1 MGNFNFSELNDRSI
15 RDNFQQLKQEFSK
28 MQSFVDELDRKW
40 KDEQKSA
47 FYNKYLRETLS
58 DAQTYLKS
66 YEELVRFIDQK
77 KNTDPKFYNNG

>member
-1 MGNFNFSELNDRSI
+1 MGNFNFSELDDRSI

-40 KDEQKSA
+40 KDERKSA

-58 DAQTYLKS
+58 DAQAYLKS

>member
-58 DAQTYLKS
+58 DAQAYLKS

-77 KNTDPKFYNNG
+77 KNTNPNFYK

>member
-1 MGNFNFSELNDRSI
+1 MGNFNFSELDDRSI

-47 FYNKYLRETLS
+47 FYNKYLKETLS
-58 DAQTYLKS
+58 DAQAYLKS
-66 YEELVRFIDQK
+66 YEELVSFIDQK
-77 KNTDPKFYNNG
+77 KNTNPNFYK

>member
-1 MGNFNFSELNDRSI
+1 MGNFNFSELDDRSI

-58 DAQTYLKS
+58 DAQAYLKS

-77 KNTDPKFYNNG
+77 KNTNPNFYK

>member
-15 RDNFQQLKQEFSK
+15 RDNLQQLKQEFSK

-58 DAQTYLKS
+58 DAQAYLNS
-66 YEELVRFIDQK
+66 SEELVRFIDQK
-77 KNTDPKFYNNG
+77 KNTDPKSYNNG

>member
-1 MGNFNFSELNDRSI
+1 MGNFNFSELDDRSI

-58 DAQTYLKS
+58 DAQAYLKS
-66 YEELVRFIDQK
+66 YEELVSFIDQK
-77 KNTDPKFYNNG
+77 KNTNPNFYK

>member
-47 FYNKYLRETLS
+47 FYNKYLKETLS
-58 DAQTYLKS
+58 DAQAYLKS

-77 KNTDPKFYNNG
+77 KNTNPNFYK

>member
-1 MGNFNFSELNDRSI
+1 MGNFNFSELDDRSI

-47 FYNKYLRETLS
+47 FYNKYLKETLS
-58 DAQTYLKS
+58 DAQAYLKS
-66 YEELVRFIDQK
+66 YEELVSFIDQK
-77 KNTDPKFYNNG
+77 KNTNPKFYNNG

>member
-1 MGNFNFSELNDRSI
+1 MGNFNFSELDDRSI

-28 MQSFVDELDRKW
+28 MQSFVDELDCKW

-58 DAQTYLKS
+58 DAQAYLKS
-66 YEELVRFIDQK
+66 YEELVSFIDQK